1 MQDEHLLLVC
11 TEPNMY
17 RPHPNRST
25 IDYLVIGDDPP
36 WIPHFF
42 NGSLAFP
49 HVEEAMRSIER
60 FLDSESGSQRKQAL
74 FLFLA
79 IFSSD
84 ATQHCP
90 WWLRFARRMSGIKLT
105 VYSSISSTYSRC
117 FACLFLCYQQ
127 IQDRRIAFLR
137 GVHRLRP
144 CSSAVH
150 Q

>member
-1 MQDEHLLLVC
+1 
-11 TEPNMY
+11 MY

-79 IFSSD
+79 LSSLD
-84 ATQHCP
+84 ATQNYAWKLC
-90 WWLRFARRMSGIKLT
+90 FAQWMSGIKLM
-105 VYSSISSTYSRC
+105 VYSSVSSSYSWC

-127 IQDRRIAFLR
+127 IQDRGIAFLR

-144 CSSAVH
+144 CSSPVH